1 MMALALFLLSTFAVA
16 ALGGLFPPGPW
27 YDALAKPSWNPPGWV
42 FGPVWT
48 VLYGCIGTS
57 AWLIWR
63 QRDTT
68 AVTAALVLWG
78 LQLLLNA
85 SWSPV
90 FFGMQRL
97 GLAFVTIVAMWGA
110 IGATIAAFWSVD
122 RTAALLLL
130 PYFGWV
136 SFAAVLNGVIWR
148 MNFG

>member
-1 MMALALFLLSTFAVA
+1 MALALFLLSTFAVA

-48 VLYGCIGTS
+48 VLYVCIGTS
-57 AWLIWR
+57 AWLVWR

-68 AVTAALVLWG
+68 AVAAALVLWG

-110 IGATIAAFWSVD
+110 IGATIAAFGSVD